1 MADGGAPSGHA
12 SVWDALAHP
21 ARRRI
26 VEILRGAPAPTGRI
40 HEILE
45 DEDLSTSRFAT
56 LRHLQQMREA
66 DLVLVTRSGRE
77 RINALNGSA
86 LYEAT
91 IGWLAPPDRT
101 LAASLHRLRLTA
113 EENAMSEENSMSE
126 VRHLSVSQ
134 STLIR
139 APRERIWAL
148 LTEDTRSWWRPP
160 FALLGDADEVELVI
174 PQRAGEAVVE
184 RVEPAAGSRST
195 DGAHPAD
202 GRRQAERTA
211 AWGMLLRREEGR
223 LLEWTSI
230 VCGAPAA
237 SGSVRIALEPPNDP
251 AGEPTTDSARESAE
265 GSGTRVLVSQDA
277 VGVLPEG
284 IEADVERGWS
294 TKLAAIA
301 ALLDGDGGPGVG
313 RAG

>member
-1 MADGGAPSGHA
+1 MADGEAPSGHA
-12 SVWDALAHP
+12 SIWDALAHP

-26 VEILRGAPAPTGRI
+26 VEILRDAPAPTGRI
-40 HEILE
+40 HEVLE
-45 DEDLSTSRFAT
+45 DEGLSTSRFAT

-91 IGWLAPPDRT
+91 IGWLAPPDRA
-101 LAASLHRLRLTA
+101 LADSLHRLRLTA
-113 EENAMSEENSMSE
+113 EENDMSE
-126 VRHLSVSQ
+126 VRHLSVRQ
-134 STLIR
+134 SALIS
-139 APRERIWAL
+139 APREKIWSL

-174 PQRAGEAVVE
+174 PQRAGEAVAE
-184 RVEPAAGSRST
+184 RDVST
-195 DGAHPAD
+195 DGA
-202 GRRQAERTA
+202 RQPERTA
-211 AWGMLLRREEGR
+211 AWGMLVRREEGR

-237 SGSVRIALEPPNDP
+237 TGSVSTTLEATGDPSGSA
-251 AGEPTTDSARESAE
+251 DSAGAAAGASSAATA
-265 GSGTRVLVSQDA
+265 TRVTITQDA

-284 IEADVERGWS
+284 IETDVELGWS
-294 TKLAAIA
+294 TKLAAIS
-301 ALLDGDGGPGVG
+301 ALVDGTDAPG
-313 RAG
+313 AG